1 MKYMCMF
8 CYLLRVPNILLVLTQ
23 NPRKRKYNDEKLNEV
38 PELDFHGMPKSLKLL
53 CRYAQSMIKMDGKCI
68 TFEMEEEVFGSP
80 RTTHILN
87 EDILQLGGMEKL
99 SATCIVIYMR

>member
-1 MKYMCMF
+1 M
-8 CYLLRVPNILLVLTQ
+8 
-23 NPRKRKYNDEKLNEV
+23 YNAKKLNEV

-99 SATCIVIYMR
+99 STTCVVIYMR